1 MHHYIFLID
10 TSYSMYTYT
19 SKVRQIISEY
29 IQNIKENIHEIAFI
43 SIVTFNS
50 ELTYIVRNMPVE
62 QVYQI
67 PDFNVNSNT
76 CLYDAVSTVISEY
89 VNDTETVYNM
99 YIISDG
105 DDTGSRYYS
114 KESTDT
120 LCKQVI
126 DTGKWHIIHYNTQ
139 SPNIIPV
146 QYVKIDM
153 NNLDV
158 ILNGLT
164 L

>member
-1 MHHYIFLID
+1 MH
-10 TSYSMYTYT
+10 TYT
-19 SKVRQIISEY
+19 PKVKQIISEH
-29 IQNIKENIHEIAFI
+29 IQNIKENTPEIAFI
-43 SIVTFNS
+43 TIITFNS
-50 ELTYIVRNMPVE
+50 ELTYIVRNMPVQ
-62 QVYQI
+62 QVFQI

-76 CLYDAVSTVISEY
+76 CLYDAVSTVISEH
-89 VNDTETVYNM
+89 VNDTETLYNM
-99 YIISDG
+99 CIISDG

-139 SPNIIPV
+139 APNITPV
-146 QYVKIDM
+146 QYVKLDM

>member
-1 MHHYIFLID
+1 MQHYIFLID
-10 TSYSMYTYT
+10 TSYSMYTYIQ
-19 SKVRQIISEY
+19 KVKQIISDY
-29 IQNIKENIHEIAFI
+29 IQNLKENLHDITFVTII
-43 SIVTFNS
+43 TFNS

-67 PDFNVNSNT
+67 PDFKINGNT
-76 CLYDAVSTVISEY
+76 YLYDAVSTVISEY
-89 VNDTETVYNM
+89 INDTETIYNM
-99 YIISDG
+99 CIISDG
-105 DDTGSRYYS
+105 DDTGSKHYS

-126 DTGKWHIIHYNTQ
+126 DTGKWHIVHYNTQ
-139 SPNIIPV
+139 APNITPV
-146 QYVKIDM
+146 QYAKIDI
-153 NNLDV
+153 NNLDD